1 METTTG
7 TQAKVSTPAAR
18 PRRGLVRGIV
28 TFLIAAFI
36 IGFFIHRISIALDR
50 SPRPAGF
57 LRGVLQGML
66 MPASLPNL
74 LVGNDVIIYAQ
85 NNTGRT
91 YKLGYTVGVNVCGAF
106 FFGTFLRRVNRLRE
120 KPQMNTDETQIKT

>member
-18 PRRGLVRGIV
+18 SRRG
-28 TFLIAAFI
+28 IARRIATILAAALLLGFI
-36 IGFFIHRISIALDR
+36 IHRVSIALDR

-106 FFGTFLRRVNRLRE
+106 FFGTFLRRLNRLRRE
-120 KPQMNTDETQIKT
+120 ATDEHR